1 MESRKVIARTWPQ
14 EEGPGVARSTEQSQ
28 YGRDFPGS
36 KGPTIPGLSIPH
48 HDTAVLQYDGEG
60 NLVRIDYYIDGET
73 GLLVSTILLQYD
85 GGNLT
90 QVNRI
95 NPGGADI
102 TP

>member
-1 MESRKVIARTWPQ
+1 MERRRMIARTWPA
-14 EEGPGVARSTEQSQ
+14 EERDVAPAATDETI

-48 HDTAVLQYDGEG
+48 HDTAILQYDDAG
-60 NLVRIDYYIDGET
+60 NLSRIDYYIDGET
-73 GLLVSTILLQYD
+73 GLLVSTIILQYE

-95 NPGGADI
+95 NPNDPTV